1 MSDNLAGG
9 GRQERVALGIS
20 LMLGAYLLFS
30 FIDAGQNGLRCLACH
45 LPSLPLC
52 AMRLIFWFQAL
63 SLCAPISYLLTS
75 SHAPMLIFRGSLL
88 MGSTILNFFAVRYLP
103 LTLTSTILFS
113 APLMACMLSQPM
125 LAEKVGLF
133 RWTAVLFGFA
143 GVIIAI
149 RPFDESFH
157 WAALLSLG
165 GAFCFALYALL
176 TRKYAGRVST
186 DVMQFYSGAVGTIC
200 LLPFAILS
208 WQNPVSATDWVIMVS
223 LGIFGWAGHQLLTQA
238 HRFAA
243 TSILMPFGYSFI
255 LFLTIWSYLIFDHL
269 PDRWTLIGGSIV
281 VLSGLFIWFRKHAY
295 CQTARLD
302 EQNILSSQSGLTA
315 SVLSGRLF
323 LANALHLPLLSS
335 V

>member
-1 MSDNLAGG
+1 MSDNLTVE

-30 FIDAGQNGLRCLACH
+30 FIDAGAKWLALLG
-45 LPSLPLC
+45 LPSTQL
-52 AMRLIFWFQAL
+52 AFMRYAPHFLVSSAIIVRTHKL
-63 SLCAPISYLLTS
+63 SSLTS

-281 VLSGLFIWFRKHAY
+281 VLSGLFIWFRETRILPDR
-295 CQTARLD
+295 QT
-302 EQNILSSQSGLTA
+302 
-315 SVLSGRLF
+315 
-323 LANALHLPLLSS
+323 
-335 V
+335 

>member
-1 MSDNLAGG
+1 MSDNLAVE
-9 GRQERVALGIS
+9 GRQERVAFGIS

-30 FIDAGQNGLRCLACH
+30 FIDAGAKWLALLG
-45 LPSLPLC
+45 LPSTQL
-52 AMRLIFWFQAL
+52 AFMRYAPHFLVSSAIIVRTHEL
-63 SLCAPISYLLTS
+63 SSLTS

-281 VLSGLFIWFRKHAY
+281 VLSGLFIWFRE
-295 CQTARLD
+295 TR
-302 EQNILSSQSGLTA
+302 ILPDGKT
-315 SVLSGRLF
+315 
-323 LANALHLPLLSS
+323 
-335 V
+335 

>member
-1 MSDNLAGG
+1 MSDNLTVE

-30 FIDAGQNGLRCLACH
+30 FIDAGAKWLALLG
-45 LPSLPLC
+45 LPSTQL
-52 AMRLIFWFQAL
+52 AFMRYAPHFLVSSAIIVRTHEL
-63 SLCAPISYLLTS
+63 SSLAS

-281 VLSGLFIWFRKHAY
+281 VLSGLFIWFRE
-295 CQTARLD
+295 TR
-302 EQNILSSQSGLTA
+302 ILPDRKT
-315 SVLSGRLF
+315 
-323 LANALHLPLLSS
+323 
-335 V
+335 

>member
-1 MSDNLAGG
+1 MADFVAVP
-9 GRQERVALGIS
+9 GRQEKVAFGIS

-30 FIDAGQNGLRCLACH
+30 FIDVGAKWLGALGLPAAQLAFMRYAPH
-45 LPSLPLC
+45 FVVSSIIIIRSHEISSL
-52 AMRLIFWFQAL
+52 R
-63 SLCAPISYLLTS
+63 SSYAPVL
-75 SHAPMLIFRGSLL
+75 AFRGSLL
-88 MGSTILNFFAVRYLP
+88 MISTILNFFAVRYLP

-113 APLMACMLSQPM
+113 APLMTCMLSQPM

-133 RWTAVLFGFA
+133 RWTAVLFGFV

-186 DVMQFYSGAVGTIC
+186 DVMQFYSGAVGTFC
-200 LLPFAILS
+200 LLPFAFIY
-208 WQNPVSATDWVIMVS
+208 WENPASIKDWAIMVS
-223 LGIFGWAGHQLLTQA
+223 LGIFGWAGHQLLTKA

-281 VLSGLFIWFRKHAY
+281 VVSGLFIWFRE
-295 CQTARLD
+295 TR
-302 EQNILSSQSGLTA
+302 ILPN
-315 SVLSGRLF
+315 R
-323 LANALHLPLLSS
+323 
-335 V
+335 

>member
-1 MSDNLAGG
+1 MSDNLAVE

-30 FIDAGQNGLRCLACH
+30 FIDAGAKWLALLG
-45 LPSLPLC
+45 LPSAQL
-52 AMRLIFWFQAL
+52 AFMRYAPHFLVSSAIIVRTHKL
-63 SLCAPISYLLTS
+63 SSLTS

-208 WQNPVSATDWVIMVS
+208 WQNPVSSTDWVIMVS

-281 VLSGLFIWFRKHAY
+281 VLSGLFIWFRETRILPDR
-295 CQTARLD
+295 QT
-302 EQNILSSQSGLTA
+302 
-315 SVLSGRLF
+315 
-323 LANALHLPLLSS
+323 
-335 V
+335 

>member
-1 MSDNLAGG
+1 MSDNLAVE

-30 FIDAGQNGLRCLACH
+30 FIDVGAKWLALLG
-45 LPSLPLC
+45 LPSTQL
-52 AMRLIFWFQAL
+52 AFMRYAPHFLVSSAIIVRTHEL
-63 SLCAPISYLLTS
+63 SSLTS
-75 SHAPMLIFRGSLL
+75 SHALMLIFRGSLL

-176 TRKYAGRVST
+176 TRKYAARVST

-281 VLSGLFIWFRKHAY
+281 VLSGLFIWFRE
-295 CQTARLD
+295 TR
-302 EQNILSSQSGLTA
+302 ILPDRKT
-315 SVLSGRLF
+315 
-323 LANALHLPLLSS
+323 
-335 V
+335 

>member
-1 MSDNLAGG
+1 MSDNLAVE

-30 FIDAGQNGLRCLACH
+30 FIDAGAKWLALLG
-45 LPSLPLC
+45 LPSTQL
-52 AMRLIFWFQAL
+52 AFMRYAPHFLVSSAIIVRTHEL
-63 SLCAPISYLLTS
+63 SSLAS

-281 VLSGLFIWFRKHAY
+281 VLSGLFIWFRE
-295 CQTARLD
+295 TR
-302 EQNILSSQSGLTA
+302 ILPDRQ
-315 SVLSGRLF
+315 
-323 LANALHLPLLSS
+323 P
-335 V
+335 

>member
-1 MSDNLAGG
+1 MSDNLAVE

-30 FIDAGQNGLRCLACH
+30 FIDVGAKWLALLG
-45 LPSLPLC
+45 LPSTQL
-52 AMRLIFWFQAL
+52 AFMRYAPHFLVSSAIIVRTHKL
-63 SLCAPISYLLTS
+63 SSLTS

-143 GVIIAI
+143 GVIISI
-149 RPFDESFH
+149 RTFDESFH

-281 VLSGLFIWFRKHAY
+281 VLSGLFIWFRE
-295 CQTARLD
+295 TR
-302 EQNILSSQSGLTA
+302 ILPDRKT
-315 SVLSGRLF
+315 
-323 LANALHLPLLSS
+323 
-335 V
+335 

>member
-1 MSDNLAGG
+1 MVLAGQYQDNV
-9 GRQERVALGIS
+9 RLGIF
-20 LMLGAYLLFS
+20 LMLAAYTLFS
-30 FIDAGQNGLRCLACH
+30 FIDVGAKWLAVLGLPALQLAF
-45 LPSLPLC
+45 
-52 AMRLIFWFQAL
+52 MRYAPHFLVSSAIIVRTQQL
-63 SLCAPISYLLTS
+63 SSLTS

-281 VLSGLFIWFRKHAY
+281 VLSGLFIWFRE
-295 CQTARLD
+295 TR
-302 EQNILSSQSGLTA
+302 ILPDRKT
-315 SVLSGRLF
+315 
-323 LANALHLPLLSS
+323 
-335 V
+335 

>member
-1 MSDNLAGG
+1 MSDNLAVE

-30 FIDAGQNGLRCLACH
+30 FIDAGAKWLALLG
-45 LPSLPLC
+45 LPSTQL
-52 AMRLIFWFQAL
+52 AFMRYAPHFLVSSAIIVRTHEL
-63 SLCAPISYLLTS
+63 SSLTS

-281 VLSGLFIWFRKHAY
+281 VLSGLFIWFRE
-295 CQTARLD
+295 TR
-302 EQNILSSQSGLTA
+302 ILPDRKT
-315 SVLSGRLF
+315 
-323 LANALHLPLLSS
+323 
-335 V
+335 

>member
-1 MSDNLAGG
+1 MAEMIAVP
-9 GRQERVALGIS
+9 GRQEKVALGIS
-20 LMLGAYLLFS
+20 LMVGAYLLFS
-30 FIDAGQNGLRCLACH
+30 FIDVGAKWLGVLGLPAAQLAF
-45 LPSLPLC
+45 
-52 AMRLIFWFQAL
+52 MRYAPHFLVSSIILIR
-63 SLCAPISYLLTS
+63 SHEISSVRSSYAPVL
-75 SHAPMLIFRGSLL
+75 AFRGSLL
-88 MGSTILNFFAVRYLP
+88 MGSTILNFFAVTYLP

-176 TRKYAGRVST
+176 TRKYAGQVST
-186 DVMQFYSGAVGTIC
+186 DMMQFYSGAVGTFC
-200 LLPFAILS
+200 LLPFAVIYWEHPAS
-208 WQNPVSATDWVIMVS
+208 IKDWAIMVS

-269 PDRWTLIGGSIV
+269 PDKWTLIGGTIV
-281 VLSGLFIWFRKHAY
+281 VASGLVIWFRE
-295 CQTARLD
+295 TR
-302 EQNILSSQSGLTA
+302 
-315 SVLSGRLF
+315 VLPNR
-323 LANALHLPLLSS
+323 
-335 V
+335 

>member
-1 MSDNLAGG
+1 MADFVAVP
-9 GRQERVALGIS
+9 GRQEKVAFGIS

-30 FIDAGQNGLRCLACH
+30 FIDVGAKWLGALGLPAAQLAFMRYAPH
-45 LPSLPLC
+45 FVVSSIIIIRSHEISSL
-52 AMRLIFWFQAL
+52 R
-63 SLCAPISYLLTS
+63 SSYAPVL
-75 SHAPMLIFRGSLL
+75 AFRGSLL
-88 MGSTILNFFAVRYLP
+88 MISTILNFFAVRYLP

-113 APLMACMLSQPM
+113 APLMTCMLSQPM

-133 RWTAVLFGFA
+133 RWTAVLFGFV

-186 DVMQFYSGAVGTIC
+186 DVMQFYSGAVGTFC
-200 LLPFAILS
+200 LLPFAFIY
-208 WQNPVSATDWVIMVS
+208 WENPASIKDWAIMVS
-223 LGIFGWAGHQLLTQA
+223 LGIFSWAGHQLLTQA

-281 VLSGLFIWFRKHAY
+281 VVSGLFIWFRE
-295 CQTARLD
+295 TR
-302 EQNILSSQSGLTA
+302 ILPN
-315 SVLSGRLF
+315 R
-323 LANALHLPLLSS
+323 
-335 V
+335 

>member
-1 MSDNLAGG
+1 
-9 GRQERVALGIS
+9 
-20 LMLGAYLLFS
+20 
-30 FIDAGQNGLRCLACH
+30 
-45 LPSLPLC
+45 
-52 AMRLIFWFQAL
+52 
-63 SLCAPISYLLTS
+63 
-75 SHAPMLIFRGSLL
+75 

-176 TRKYAGRVST
+176 TRKYAGRVSI

-269 PDRWTLIGGSIV
+269 PDRWTLIGGPIV
-281 VLSGLFIWFRKHAY
+281 VLSGLFIWFRETRILPDR
-295 CQTARLD
+295 QT
-302 EQNILSSQSGLTA
+302 
-315 SVLSGRLF
+315 
-323 LANALHLPLLSS
+323 
-335 V
+335 

>member
-1 MSDNLAGG
+1 MSDNLAVE

-30 FIDAGQNGLRCLACH
+30 FIDAGAKWLALLG
-45 LPSLPLC
+45 LPSTQL
-52 AMRLIFWFQAL
+52 AFMRYAPHFLVSSAIIVRTHEL
-63 SLCAPISYLLTS
+63 SSLTS

-281 VLSGLFIWFRKHAY
+281 VLSGLFIWFRETRILPDR
-295 CQTARLD
+295 QT
-302 EQNILSSQSGLTA
+302 
-315 SVLSGRLF
+315 
-323 LANALHLPLLSS
+323 
-335 V
+335 

>member
-1 MSDNLAGG
+1 MSDNLAVE

-30 FIDAGQNGLRCLACH
+30 FIDAGAKWLALLG
-45 LPSLPLC
+45 LPSTQL
-52 AMRLIFWFQAL
+52 AFMRYAPHFLVSSAIIVRTHKL
-63 SLCAPISYLLTS
+63 SSLTS

-176 TRKYAGRVST
+176 TRKYAARVST

-281 VLSGLFIWFRKHAY
+281 VLSGLFIWFRETRMLPDR
-295 CQTARLD
+295 QT
-302 EQNILSSQSGLTA
+302 
-315 SVLSGRLF
+315 
-323 LANALHLPLLSS
+323 
-335 V
+335 

>member
-1 MSDNLAGG
+1 PSTQLA
-9 GRQERVALGIS
+9 
-20 LMLGAYLLFS
+20 F
-30 FIDAGQNGLRCLACH
+30 
-45 LPSLPLC
+45 
-52 AMRLIFWFQAL
+52 MRYAPHFLVSSAIIVRTHKL
-63 SLCAPISYLLTS
+63 SSLTS

-281 VLSGLFIWFRKHAY
+281 VLSGLFIWFRE
-295 CQTARLD
+295 TR
-302 EQNILSSQSGLTA
+302 ILPDRKT
-315 SVLSGRLF
+315 
-323 LANALHLPLLSS
+323 
-335 V
+335 

>member
-1 MSDNLAGG
+1 MSDNLAVE

-30 FIDAGQNGLRCLACH
+30 FIDAGAKWLALLG
-45 LPSLPLC
+45 LPSTQL
-52 AMRLIFWFQAL
+52 AFMRYAPHFLVSSAIIVRTHEL
-63 SLCAPISYLLTS
+63 SSLTS
-75 SHAPMLIFRGSLL
+75 SHAHMLIFRGSLL

-281 VLSGLFIWFRKHAY
+281 VLSGLFIWFRE
-295 CQTARLD
+295 TR
-302 EQNILSSQSGLTA
+302 ILPDRQ
-315 SVLSGRLF
+315 
-323 LANALHLPLLSS
+323 P
-335 V
+335 

>member
-1 MSDNLAGG
+1 MSDNLTVE

-30 FIDAGQNGLRCLACH
+30 FIDAGAKWLALLG
-45 LPSLPLC
+45 LPSAQL
-52 AMRLIFWFQAL
+52 AFMRYAPHFLVSSAIIVRTHKL
-63 SLCAPISYLLTS
+63 SSLTS

-281 VLSGLFIWFRKHAY
+281 VLSGLFIWFRETRILPDR
-295 CQTARLD
+295 QT
-302 EQNILSSQSGLTA
+302 
-315 SVLSGRLF
+315 
-323 LANALHLPLLSS
+323 
-335 V
+335 

>member
-1 MSDNLAGG
+1 MSDNLAIE

-30 FIDAGQNGLRCLACH
+30 FIDAGAKWLALLG
-45 LPSLPLC
+45 LPSTQL
-52 AMRLIFWFQAL
+52 AFMRYAPHFLVSSAIIVRTHEL
-63 SLCAPISYLLTS
+63 SSLTS
-75 SHAPMLIFRGSLL
+75 SHAAMLIFRGSLL

-281 VLSGLFIWFRKHAY
+281 VLSGLFIWFRETRILPDR
-295 CQTARLD
+295 QT
-302 EQNILSSQSGLTA
+302 
-315 SVLSGRLF
+315 
-323 LANALHLPLLSS
+323 
-335 V
+335 

>member
-1 MSDNLAGG
+1 MSDNLAVE
-9 GRQERVALGIS
+9 GRQERVAFGIS

-30 FIDAGQNGLRCLACH
+30 FIDAGAKWLALLG
-45 LPSLPLC
+45 LPSTQL
-52 AMRLIFWFQAL
+52 AFMRYAPHFLVSSAIIVRTHEL
-63 SLCAPISYLLTS
+63 SSLTS

-281 VLSGLFIWFRKHAY
+281 VLSGLFIWFRETRILPDR
-295 CQTARLD
+295 QT
-302 EQNILSSQSGLTA
+302 
-315 SVLSGRLF
+315 
-323 LANALHLPLLSS
+323 
-335 V
+335 

>member
-1 MSDNLAGG
+1 MSDNLAVE

-30 FIDAGQNGLRCLACH
+30 FIDAGAKWLALLG
-45 LPSLPLC
+45 LPSTQL
-52 AMRLIFWFQAL
+52 AFMRYAPHFLVSSAIIVRTHEL
-63 SLCAPISYLLTS
+63 SSLTS

-281 VLSGLFIWFRKHAY
+281 VLSGLFIWFRETRILPDR
-295 CQTARLD
+295 QTR
-302 EQNILSSQSGLTA
+302 
-315 SVLSGRLF
+315 
-323 LANALHLPLLSS
+323 
-335 V
+335 

>member
-1 MSDNLAGG
+1 MSDNLTVE

-30 FIDAGQNGLRCLACH
+30 FIDAGAKWLALLG
-45 LPSLPLC
+45 LPSTQL
-52 AMRLIFWFQAL
+52 AFMRYAPHFLVSSAIIVRTHEL
-63 SLCAPISYLLTS
+63 SSLAS
-75 SHAPMLIFRGSLL
+75 SHTPMLLFRGSLL

-113 APLMACMLSQPM
+113 APLMACMMSQPM

-281 VLSGLFIWFRKHAY
+281 VLSGLFIWFRETRILPDR
-295 CQTARLD
+295 QT
-302 EQNILSSQSGLTA
+302 
-315 SVLSGRLF
+315 
-323 LANALHLPLLSS
+323 
-335 V
+335 

>member
-1 MSDNLAGG
+1 MSDNLAVE

-30 FIDAGQNGLRCLACH
+30 FIDAGAKWLALLG
-45 LPSLPLC
+45 LPSTQL
-52 AMRLIFWFQAL
+52 AFMRYAPHFLVSSAIIVRTHKL
-63 SLCAPISYLLTS
+63 SSLTS

-176 TRKYAGRVST
+176 TRKYAERVST

-208 WQNPVSATDWVIMVS
+208 WQNPISATDWVIMVS

-281 VLSGLFIWFRKHAY
+281 VLSGLFIWFRETRILPDR
-295 CQTARLD
+295 QT
-302 EQNILSSQSGLTA
+302 
-315 SVLSGRLF
+315 
-323 LANALHLPLLSS
+323 
-335 V
+335 

>member
-1 MSDNLAGG
+1 MSDDLTVE

-30 FIDAGQNGLRCLACH
+30 FIDAGAKWLALLG
-45 LPSLPLC
+45 LPSTQL
-52 AMRLIFWFQAL
+52 AFMRYAPHFLVSSAIIVRTHKL
-63 SLCAPISYLLTS
+63 SSLTS

-176 TRKYAGRVST
+176 TRKYAGRVSI

-281 VLSGLFIWFRKHAY
+281 VLSGLFIWFRETRILPDR
-295 CQTARLD
+295 QT
-302 EQNILSSQSGLTA
+302 
-315 SVLSGRLF
+315 
-323 LANALHLPLLSS
+323 
-335 V
+335 

>member
-1 MSDNLAGG
+1 MSDNLAVE

-30 FIDAGQNGLRCLACH
+30 FIDAGAKWLALLG
-45 LPSLPLC
+45 LPSTQL
-52 AMRLIFWFQAL
+52 AFMRYAPHFLVSSAIIVRTHEL
-63 SLCAPISYLLTS
+63 SSLAS
-75 SHAPMLIFRGSLL
+75 SHASMLIFRGSLL

-208 WQNPVSATDWVIMVS
+208 WQNPVSATDWVIMVA

-281 VLSGLFIWFRKHAY
+281 VVSGLFIWFRETRILPDR
-295 CQTARLD
+295 QT
-302 EQNILSSQSGLTA
+302 
-315 SVLSGRLF
+315 
-323 LANALHLPLLSS
+323 
-335 V
+335 

>member
-1 MSDNLAGG
+1 MSDNLAVE

-30 FIDAGQNGLRCLACH
+30 FIDVGAKWLALLG
-45 LPSLPLC
+45 LPSTQL
-52 AMRLIFWFQAL
+52 AFMRYAPHFLVSSAIIVRTHKL
-63 SLCAPISYLLTS
+63 SFLTS

-281 VLSGLFIWFRKHAY
+281 VLSGLFIWFRETRILPDR
-295 CQTARLD
+295 QT
-302 EQNILSSQSGLTA
+302 
-315 SVLSGRLF
+315 
-323 LANALHLPLLSS
+323 
-335 V
+335 

>member
-1 MSDNLAGG
+1 M
-9 GRQERVALGIS
+9 I
-20 LMLGAYLLFS
+20 
-30 FIDAGQNGLRCLACH
+30 
-45 LPSLPLC
+45 
-52 AMRLIFWFQAL
+52 
-63 SLCAPISYLLTS
+63 
-75 SHAPMLIFRGSLL
+75 
-88 MGSTILNFFAVRYLP
+88 STILNFFAVRYLP

-113 APLMACMLSQPM
+113 APLMTCMLSQPM

-133 RWTAVLFGFA
+133 RWTAVLFGFV

-186 DVMQFYSGAVGTIC
+186 DVMQFYSGAVGTFC
-200 LLPFAILS
+200 LLPFAFIY
-208 WQNPVSATDWVIMVS
+208 WENPASIKDWAIMVS

-281 VLSGLFIWFRKHAY
+281 VVSGLFIWFRE
-295 CQTARLD
+295 TR
-302 EQNILSSQSGLTA
+302 ILPN
-315 SVLSGRLF
+315 R
-323 LANALHLPLLSS
+323 
-335 V
+335 

>member
-1 MSDNLAGG
+1 MSDNLAVE

-30 FIDAGQNGLRCLACH
+30 FIDAGAKWLALLG
-45 LPSLPLC
+45 LPSTQL
-52 AMRLIFWFQAL
+52 AFMRYAPHFLVSSAIIVRTHEL
-63 SLCAPISYLLTS
+63 SSLTS

-223 LGIFGWAGHQLLTQA
+223 LGVFGWAGHQLLTQA

-281 VLSGLFIWFRKHAY
+281 VVSGLFIWFRET
-295 CQTARLD
+295 CILPDRQT
-302 EQNILSSQSGLTA
+302 
-315 SVLSGRLF
+315 
-323 LANALHLPLLSS
+323 
-335 V
+335 